1 MNKNLLSQTPKSPMV
16 KMARLMELQ
25 AIVKKLKPEIDEL
38 KADLLKVT
46 QDLDVYTLKTGNYTL
61 SRAKRITP
69 QVVDFKLLKETLDK
83 EDIPYE
89 TEEVFTAQTN
99 VMFKQAIADKRELA
113 GLEALETEYISIRLS
128 DKVKEVNKE

>member
-1 MNKNLLSQTPKSPMV
+1 MV

-128 DKVKEVNKE
+128 DKVKEVKE

>member
-128 DKVKEVNKE
+128 DKVKEVKE

>member
-128 DKVKEVNKE
+128 DKVKDNV

>member
-1 MNKNLLSQTPKSPMV
+1 MNKNLLSQTPKSPMA
-16 KMARLMELQ
+16 KMQKLMELQ
-25 AIVKKLKPEIDEL
+25 AIVKELKPQIDEL

-46 QDLDVYTLKTGNYTL
+46 QDLDVYTLKTGDYTL

-128 DKVKEVNKE
+128 DKVKEVK